1 MRLMARSE
9 PNFETLATFT
19 CSAIETRTQLGPCQI
34 FPDDKRRAFVMVRRI
49 IVTALALAV
58 SVNVCALAAG
68 GPEKRSQDPCAG
80 SSDLFQCISPIE
92 KERIARHP
100 DMVSRIGNELFI
112 TLRNGKVISRVDSPE
127 DWDGFRGADG
137 KLNASYR
144 FYEFIDPWLVVLGSY
159 WEAAGAEFI
168 NPGAGQIL
176 SADGW
181 ISFAP
186 DRKHFLTR
194 SHPGVSEAADSI
206 WGLSPSGINLEWKFP
221 EGALLYD
228 FVWSDSS
235 TIEIRGNSGEVV
247 ARVRKDGDTWK
258 CSGPDEI
265 CKPNSDTQK
274 R

>member
-1 MRLMARSE
+1 
-9 PNFETLATFT
+9 
-19 CSAIETRTQLGPCQI
+19 
-34 FPDDKRRAFVMVRRI
+34 MVRRI
-49 IVTALALAV
+49 IITALVLAV
-58 SVNVCALAAG
+58 SVSVCALAADEPG
-68 GPEKRSQDPCAG
+68 KRSEDQCAG

-100 DMVSRIGNELFI
+100 DLVSRRGNELFI
-112 TLRNGKVISRVDSPE
+112 TLKNGKVLSRVDSPE

-144 FYEFIDPWLVVLGSY
+144 FYDFVDPWLVVLGRY

-168 NPGAGQIL
+168 DPGTGQIL
-176 SADGW
+176 SVDGW
-181 ISFAP
+181 IAFAP
-186 DRKHFLTR
+186 DRQHFFTR

-206 WGLSPSGINLEWKFP
+206 WGLSPSGTNLEWKFP

-235 TIEIRGNSGEVV
+235 TIEMRGNSDEVV
-247 ARVRKDGDTWK
+247 ATVRKGGGTWK

-265 CKPNSDTQK
+265 CKPKSDTQK